1 MDPEKAQ
8 YEIDASSPKD
18 EYGGEHE
25 MRKGSIVMNEAEAL
39 YGDVETAERRQER
52 SPGAERAC

>member
-1 MDPEKAQ
+1 MDSEKAQ
-8 YEIDASSPKD
+8 YEIEAGSPKE

-39 YGDVETAERRQER
+39 YGDVQTAERRQEQ
-52 SPGAERAC
+52 SSMHHS